1 MSDNGEGGPKGPP
14 RTVGYRRPP
23 PRREGEVRNPWGRN
37 GKPKPKPDFL
47 DGEIEMQ
54 VNGVAVRVTRTE
66 ALDHFLFA
74 RASKKGDP
82 QAIRRLEERQS
93 RRRQEATDGDA
104 DELGPDDQA
113 LLESYLRR
121 EAKKLSEDGT

>member
-1 MSDNGEGGPKGPP
+1 MSENGEGGPSGPSGP
-14 RTVGYRRPP
+14 VGYRRPP
-23 PRREGEVRNPWGRN
+23 ARREGEIRNPWGRN

-47 DGEIEMQ
+47 DGEIEIQ
-54 VNGVAVRVTRTE
+54 VNGVASRVTRNE

-93 RRRQEATDGDA
+93 RRLRDATAGQG
-104 DELGPDDQA
+104 DELGPDEQA

-121 EAKKLSEDGT
+121 EARKLRDGGT